1 MRKFA
6 IAPVRLVLLLW
17 LAGLGAAAQF
27 AKISIILPELREFY
41 PDATLS
47 LGFLVSLVSVIGIF
61 LGLFAGLIA
70 TQIGFRKIL
79 IYALLLGG
87 ITSVFQATMPSIP
100 LLLTSRI
107 FEGFSHLGIV
117 VAAPTLIA
125 QISTARYQA
134 LAMTLWGTFFGVAF
148 ALVAWFGIPIVAKFG
163 PPGLFLTHSFILVLT
178 TILLLFWLPEDIP
191 KTGNAPRMT
200 FSLVLKQH
208 YLIYSSPTI
217 AAPALGWL
225 FYTLTFVALLTILP
239 DTVATQ
245 NRSLIAGFMP
255 LAGIASSMTLGVILL
270 RYISAVQLIICG
282 FMLAIIL
289 SLMLLLVPG
298 HPTLCIGL
306 LGSLGLVQG
315 ASFAAIPQLNQQPEN
330 QAYANGAMAQMGNIG
345 NACGTP
351 LLLSL
356 LIYLDFGAL
365 IMAIITCYILGIGL
379 HLYLGRLR
387 AAEDT
392 R

>member
-6 IAPVRLVLLLW
+6 IAPVRLVLVLW

-47 LGFLVSLVSVIGIF
+47 LGFLVSLLSVIGIF

-79 IYALLLGG
+79 IYALVLGS
-87 ITSVFQATMPSIP
+87 IISAFQATMPAIS
-100 LLLTSRI
+100 LLLVSRV

-125 QISTARYQA
+125 QISTTRFQP

-148 ALVAWFGIPIVAKFG
+148 ALVAWFGTPIVTQYG
-163 PPGLFLTHSFILVLT
+163 PAGLFLAHSFTLVLI
-178 TILLLFWLPEDIP
+178 TILLLLWLPKDLPE
-191 KTGNAPRMT
+191 TGNAARMT
-200 FSLVLKQH
+200 LSSVLKQH

-225 FYTLTFVALLTILP
+225 FYTVTFVALLTILP
-239 DTVATQ
+239 DTVAPQ
-245 NRSLIAGFMP
+245 NRSLIAGLMP
-255 LAGIASSMTLGVILL
+255 LASIASSMTLGVILL
-270 RYISAVQLIICG
+270 RYISAVQLIVCG
-282 FMLAIIL
+282 FLLAIL
-289 SLMLLLVPG
+289 VSLMLLAVPG
-298 HPTLCIGL
+298 YPMLCIAL
-306 LGSLGLVQG
+306 FGSLGLVQG
-315 ASFAAIPQLNQQPEN
+315 ASFAAVPQLNRQPKN

-356 LIYLDFGAL
+356 LIYLDFSAL
-365 IMAIITCYILGIGL
+365 IMAIITFYILGIGI
-379 HLYLGRLR
+379 HIYLARLR
-387 AAEDT
+387 AAKLT
-392 R
+392 

>member
-6 IAPVRLVLLLW
+6 IAPVRLVLVLW

-27 AKISIILPELREFY
+27 AKISIILPELREIY

-47 LGFLVSLVSVIGIF
+47 LGFLVSLLSVIGIF

-79 IYALLLGG
+79 IYALILGS
-87 ITSVFQATMPSIP
+87 IISTFQATMPSIS
-100 LLLTSRI
+100 LLLVSRV
-107 FEGFSHLGIV
+107 FEGLSHLGIV

-125 QISTARYQA
+125 QISTTRFQP

-148 ALVAWFGIPIVAKFG
+148 ALVAWFGTPIVTQFG
-163 PPGLFLTHSFILVLT
+163 PAGLFLAHGIILLLT
-178 TILLLFWLPEDIP
+178 TILLLLWLPNDLPE
-191 KTGNAPRMT
+191 TGKASRMT
-200 FSLVLKQH
+200 LSLVLKQH

-225 FYTLTFVALLTILP
+225 FYTVTFVALLTILP
-239 DTVATQ
+239 DTVAPH
-245 NRSLIAGFMP
+245 NRILITSLMP
-255 LAGIASSMTLGVILL
+255 LASIASSMTLGVILL
-270 RYISAVQLIICG
+270 RYISAVQLIIGG
-282 FMLAIIL
+282 FLLAIII
-289 SLMLLLVPG
+289 SLMLLAFPG
-298 HPTLCIGL
+298 HPMLCIAL

-315 ASFAAIPQLNQQPEN
+315 ASFAAIPQLSQQPKD

-356 LIYLDFGAL
+356 LIYFDFSAL
-365 IMAIITCYILGIGL
+365 IIAIITCYILGIGI
-379 HLYLGRLR
+379 HLYLSRLR
-387 AAEDT
+387 AVKLS
-392 R
+392 